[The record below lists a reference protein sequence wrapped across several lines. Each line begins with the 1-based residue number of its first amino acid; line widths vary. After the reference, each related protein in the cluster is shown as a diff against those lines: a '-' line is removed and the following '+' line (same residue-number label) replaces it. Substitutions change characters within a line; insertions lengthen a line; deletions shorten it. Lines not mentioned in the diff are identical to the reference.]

1 MRKPRKSW
9 GLTDTGNRGI
19 RMKQTYIQKLL
30 TKYNGLRLNV
40 KFMLLII
47 LFIEV
52 VVGIFSVILFW
63 SMRRSTIQEK
73 ITEIVYEMDR
83 QHAQIR
89 KNVDAINMSTQFF
102 LNDLALQD
110 FLVELKRGDSMPAD
124 KLNAFYHENIASMER
139 MVNSNF
145 YLYQI
150 RVYADQ
156 DTMQE
161 MMPILYTRE
170 RMNRLEWA
178 QDEPLFGWKFNY
190 LDAIFDSYTVAQN
203 NRILSLVTPI
213 EDYENGELAVLEV
226 SMTMDTMFEGLY
238 NAKDDMVVC
247 FLDET
252 GQQYYGSEEDRENPY
267 IQAVLEKIHTVEE
280 DQFHCRTVNGKEI
293 IAGCIKVK
301 ELSGNLVC
309 VQDISGA
316 VGQIR
321 RIRNWFILVMIL
333 FIPFLAAGINVVVKT
348 VLHQFYRIIDA
359 IKRVQ
364 TGDLGVVIED
374 CGTDEMG
381 ELGSQVNKMLT
392 EINHLMKEQ
401 IDKELLVKNSEIKAL
416 QNQINAHFIYNV
428 LESIKMMAEIEEQ
441 YDISDAV
448 TTLGKLLRY
457 SMRWTTGN
465 VTVAEEIEYIK
476 NYLKLINI
484 RFDYEIFLS
493 LNIPDIIYAQRIPK
507 MSLQPIVENAIYH
520 GIEQMAEDTNI
531 YIKGLMEGDSCVIEI
546 TDAGRGMSEEQVEQ
560 LYKKISGEI
569 ETAGGS
575 GNGIGLKNVQDRI
588 RMNFGEQ
595 YGIEIASKLGC
606 YTKIMVRIPL
616 QPQGGGDFG

>member
-1 MRKPRKSW
+1 MMRK
-9 GLTDTGNRGI
+9 NFE
-19 RMKQTYIQKLL
+19 KLL
-30 TKYNGLRLNV
+30 TKYNGLGLNV

-52 VVGIFSVILFW
+52 VVGIFSAFLFW
-63 SMRRSTIQEK
+63 NMERSAVQEK
-73 ITEIVYEMDR
+73 VTSTQYEMDR

-102 LNDLALQD
+102 LNDQALQD
-110 FLVELKRGDSMPAD
+110 FLVELKQGHAFSAD
-124 KLNAFYHENIASMER
+124 RLHAFYHDNIASMER
-139 MVNSNF
+139 MVNSNL

-150 RVYADQ
+150 RVYADR
-156 DTMQE
+156 DNMQE
-161 MMPILYTRE
+161 MMPVLYTRD
-170 RMNRLEWA
+170 RMNRLAWA
-178 QDEPLFGWKFNY
+178 QDEPLSGWKFNY
-190 LDAIFDSYTVAQN
+190 MDAIFDSYTVAQN
-203 NRILSLVTPI
+203 SRILSLVTPI
-213 EDYENGELAVLEV
+213 EDYENGELAILEV
-226 SMTMDTMFEGLY
+226 AMTMDTMFEGMY
-238 NAKDDMVVC
+238 HAKDGMVVC
-247 FLDET
+247 FMDES
-252 GQQYYGSEEDRENPY
+252 GGKYYGSEYDRDNLY
-267 IQAVLEKIHTVEE
+267 IQAALEDVGTEE
-280 DQFHCRTVNGKEI
+280 EEFHYKKVDGKEMI
-293 IAGCIKVK
+293 VGYVVVK
-301 ELSGNLVC
+301 ELSGTLVC
-309 VQDISGA
+309 AQDISDA
-316 VGQIR
+316 VSRIR
-321 RIRNWFILVMIL
+321 RMRNWFVTVMIL
-333 FIPFLAAGINVVVKT
+333 LVPFLAAGINVVVKT
-348 VLHQFYRIIDA
+348 VLQQFYRIIDA

-364 TGDLGVVIED
+364 TGDLSVVIEN

-457 SMRWTTGN
+457 SMRWTAGT

-476 NYLKLINI
+476 NYLKLMNI

-493 LNIPDIIYAQRIPK
+493 LNIPDIIYAQQIPK

-531 YIKGLMEGDSCVIEI
+531 YIKGLVEETSCVIEI
-546 TDAGRGMSEEQVEQ
+546 TDAGRGMSEAEVAQ

-588 RMNFGEQ
+588 KMNFGVE

-616 QPQGGGDFG
+616 QTDEGGGLE

>member
-1 MRKPRKSW
+1 MVRK
-9 GLTDTGNRGI
+9 
-19 RMKQTYIQKLL
+19 YFQKLL
-30 TKYNGLRLNV
+30 TKYNGLGLNV

-47 LFIEV
+47 LFIEA
-52 VVGIFSVILFW
+52 VVGIFSIFLFYN
-63 SMRRSTIQEK
+63 MQRNTIQEK
-73 ITEIVYEMDR
+73 VTAIHYEMDR

-102 LNDLALQD
+102 LNDQALQD
-110 FLVELKRGDSMPAD
+110 FLVELKQGHKMSAD
-124 KLNAFYHENIASMER
+124 RLNVFYHDNIAAMER
-139 MVNSNF
+139 MVNSNL

-156 DTMQE
+156 DDMQE
-161 MMPILYTRE
+161 MMPVLYSRD
-170 RMNRLEWA
+170 RMNRLAWA
-178 QDEPLFGWKFNY
+178 QDNQLYGWKFNY
-190 LDAIFDSYTVAQN
+190 ADTIFDSYTVAQN
-203 NRILSLVTPI
+203 NRIMSLVTSI
-213 EDYENGELAVLEV
+213 EDYEHGELAVLEV

-238 NAKDDMVVC
+238 HGNDGMVVC
-247 FLDET
+247 FVDEA
-252 GQQYYGSEEDRENPY
+252 GQQYYGSKEDRDNPY
-267 IQAVLEKIHTVEE
+267 IQAALENFCVGRGE
-280 DQFHCRTVNGKEI
+280 QFKHRIMDGAEI
-293 IAGCIKVK
+293 IAGCVEIK
-301 ELSGNLVC
+301 ELAGTLVC

-316 VGQIR
+316 VGKIR
-321 RIRNWFILVMIL
+321 RMRNGFVIIMIL
-333 FIPFLAAGINVVVKT
+333 LIPFLAAGINVVVKS
-348 VLHQFYRIIDA
+348 VLQQFYRIIDA

-364 TGDLGVVIED
+364 EGDLNVVIEN

-381 ELGSQVNKMLT
+381 ELADQVNKMLT

-401 IDKELLVKNSEIKAL
+401 LDRELLVKNSEIKAL

-476 NYLKLINI
+476 NYLKLMNI

-493 LNIPDIIYAQRIPK
+493 LNIPECIYAQQIPK

-531 YIKGLMEGDSCVIEI
+531 YIKGLVEDKSCVIEI
-546 TDAGRGMSEEQVEQ
+546 TDAGRGMSEEEVER

-569 ETAGGS
+569 ETTGGS

-588 RMNFGEQ
+588 KINFGEE

-616 QPQGGGDFG
+616 QEKR